1 MMKKETNMMKQI
13 SFLVMVTVFFCAGL
27 VWAAESPVGKWSTID
42 EKTGKVTS
50 NVELYEQGGK
60 LFGKITG
67 LPEPNDAQGK
77 PKICTPCTG
86 ADKDKP
92 VVGLVIIKDLVLK
105 GDRYKDG
112 TLLDPDDGK
121 IYKGEVWSEGDKLK
135 VRGYLGLFYRTQTWV
150 RAK

>member
-1 MMKKETNMMKQI
+1 MMKRI
-13 SFLVMVTVFFCAGL
+13 FYLVILAAFVCAAPVL
-27 VWAAESPVGKWSTID
+27 AAESPVGKWNTID

-50 NVELYEQGGK
+50 EVEMYEQGGK
-60 LFGKITG
+60 LFGKITA
-67 LPEPNDAQGK
+67 LPEPTDAQGK

-86 ADKDKP
+86 AEKDQP
-92 VVGLVIIKDLVLK
+92 VVGLVIIKDLSLK

-121 IYKGEVWSEGDKLK
+121 IYKGEVWTEDGKLK
-135 VRGYLGLFYRTQTWV
+135 VRGYLGMFFRTQTWV

>member
-1 MMKKETNMMKQI
+1 MIKRI
-13 SFLVMVTVFFCAGL
+13 SSLVILAAFFCAGPAL
-27 VWAAESPVGKWSTID
+27 AAESLVGKWNTVD

-50 NVELYEQGGK
+50 EVELYEQGGK
-60 LFGKITG
+60 FFGKITG

-86 ADKDKP
+86 ADKNQP
-92 VVGLVIIKDLVLK
+92 VVGLVIIKDLILK

-121 IYKGEVWSEGDKLK
+121 IYKGEVWREGEKLN
-135 VRGYLGLFYRTQTWV
+135 VRGYLGFFFRTQTWV

>member
-1 MMKKETNMMKQI
+1 MMKMEANMMKRI
-13 SFLVMVTVFFCAGL
+13 SSLVILAAFFCAAPVL
-27 VWAAESPVGKWSTID
+27 AAESLVGKWSTID

-50 NVELYEQGGK
+50 DVELYEQGGK

-67 LPEPNDAQGK
+67 LPEPNDAKGK

-86 ADKDKP
+86 ADKDQP
-92 VVGLVIIKDLVLK
+92 VVGLVIIKDLSLK

-121 IYKGEVWSEGDKLK
+121 IYKGEVWLEGAKLK
-135 VRGYLGLFYRTQTWV
+135 VRGYLAFFFRTQTWV
-150 RAK
+150 RGK